1 MASAPLQYES
11 QTRAP
16 LVEGPKDYHQ
26 VTEDI
31 VRPIEAAPSRLWW
44 IGFLISVA
52 CLIFGIWSVTEQVIY
67 GVGQWNLHRT
77 VGWGWDI
84 TNFVWWV
91 GIGHAGTLISAI
103 LLLFRQGWRYVR
115 GSVSDLAHGSRLV
128 VLLYHALP
136 QHARPALAQLQ
147 LSTALGRVRYLD
159 VFHCIAALLVYRSD
173 PRYGYRPGPRQA

>member
-16 LVEGPKDYHQ
+16 LVDGQKNYHQ

-31 VRPIEAAPSRLWW
+31 VRPIEAAPSKLWW
-44 IGFLISVA
+44 TGFLISVA

-84 TNFVWWV
+84 TNLLS
-91 GIGHAGTLISAI
+91 GAGST
-103 LLLFRQGWRYVR
+103 
-115 GSVSDLAHGSRLV
+115 
-128 VLLYHALP
+128 
-136 QHARPALAQLQ
+136 ARP
-147 LSTALGRVRYLD
+147 RR
-159 VFHCIAALLVYRSD
+159 
-173 PRYGYRPGPRQA
+173 